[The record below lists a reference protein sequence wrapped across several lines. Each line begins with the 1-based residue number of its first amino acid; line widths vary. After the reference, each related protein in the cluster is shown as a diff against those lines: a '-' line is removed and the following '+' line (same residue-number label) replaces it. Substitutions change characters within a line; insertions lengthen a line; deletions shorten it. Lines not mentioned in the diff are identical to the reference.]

1 MASSLP
7 VLVAGGDA
15 DPNLAALLYRLRE
28 RECPHRAVL
37 VGAEG
42 NPALVWDVN
51 ADELLVDGEPVRARG
66 AFVRYDVFT
75 HMADSRQATAY
86 RASAWHAA
94 VMGWLWGHDEVRV
107 LNRLAGRPMSKPYQ
121 LVLAKRVGLEI
132 PRTLITNDAERLVA
146 EAAAASLVVK
156 PVPGGGYCQPLE
168 EMIVAAPMRD
178 GRTAAPAIVQ
188 QRLEQPEVRIYGV
201 GGQFIPFRIHSEA
214 LDYRVSSETRVEHLP
229 LDAVPPDLVS
239 GLARLMDAMEMDY
252 GAADFKTDPDTGRLR
267 FLEINSSPMF
277 AAFDAVSDGAVSD
290 AIVDFCTGAA
300 SGAVADA
307 A

>member
-1 MASSLP
+1 

-51 ADELLVDGEPVRARG
+51 GDALTVDGEPVRARG

-75 HMADSRQATAY
+75 HMADPRQATAY

-94 VMGWLWGHDEVRV
+94 VMGWLWGHEEVRV
-107 LNRLAGRPMSKPYQ
+107 LNRRASRMMSKPYQ
-121 LVLAKRVGLEI
+121 LMLAGRVWLEI
-132 PRTLITNDAERLVA
+132 PRTLIANDADRLIA

-168 EMIVAAPMRD
+168 EMIMSAPMRD

-201 GGQFIPFRIHSEA
+201 GGRFIPFAVRSDV
-214 LDYRVSSETRVEHLP
+214 LDYRVSRDTRVEHLA
-229 LDAVPPDLVS
+229 LDAVPADLVA
-239 GLARLMDAMEMDY
+239 GLGRLMDAMEMDY
-252 GAADFKTDPDTGRLR
+252 GAADFKTDPDTGRLL

-290 AIVDFCTGAA
+290 AIIDFCTGGETAP
-300 SGAVADA
+300 
-307 A
+307 